1 MRILSFIL
9 FALVL
14 FSCSQT
20 KMLQKSLQ
28 NYRAP
33 MGYLYDSKI
42 IDGPKNDSLIIWV
55 NNKSLDSLTSVTKL
69 KGKVYP
75 FIVFTY
81 IESNMGVKL
90 GQSSLEQTY
99 DNFFSTS
106 LADESERSGSFII
119 SNTHSSDSLYTLDI
133 EIDTCATH
141 SNYQQSTTALFLFF
155 AYSVS
160 YEERGFP
167 AQTTLKV
174 TTKLRKGDALIAE
187 RTYSVDRTQPFLNPQ
202 TMSVDRLRADFTAN
216 MVESLS
222 LSTKQCIE
230 QIIRDVNLDLQ
241 NRNQVSAQK
250 P

>member
-14 FSCSQT
+14 SSCSQT

-42 IDGPKNDSLIIWV
+42 IEGPKNDSLIIWV

-69 KGKVYP
+69 KGTVLP

-81 IESNMGVKL
+81 VESNMGVKL
-90 GQSSLEQTY
+90 GQSSMEQTY
-99 DNFFSTS
+99 DDFFATS

-119 SNTHSSDSLYTLDI
+119 SNTSSSDSLYTLDI
-133 EIDTCATH
+133 EIDTCITH
-141 SNYQQSTTALFLFF
+141 SKYQQSTTVLFLFF
-155 AYSVS
+155 AYSYS
-160 YEERGFP
+160 FEERGFP
-167 AQTTLKV
+167 SQTNLKV
-174 TTKLRKGDALIAE
+174 TTKLRKGNTVVAE
-187 RTYSVDRTQPFLNPQ
+187 RSYAVERTQPFLNPQ
-202 TMSVDRLRADFTAN
+202 TVSVDKLRADFTAN

-230 QIIRDVNLDLQ
+230 EIIRDVNRDLMNQ
-241 NRNQVSAQK
+241 NQLSVQK